1 MPRVIITVPGKSAQP
16 YRFQLDRKVVSLGRG
31 SDNDIVID
39 SGSVSGRHAE
49 MKRIEGGYDLTDVGS
64 TNGIKIDGLRF
75 PSVLLKNGIHVQLGD
90 VRFDFSLTD
99 EELVTISREKPA
111 EHSPVISEEKAAA
124 EEVRKEPK
132 QEREKVLARPVV
144 AAQASSGGGV
154 MVLLFLVLA
163 IAAFLTGLS
172 IRHQKDTGQSLLK
185 SVVNKGDVVVPA
197 VPDGD

>member
-1 MPRVIITVPGKSAQP
+1 
-16 YRFQLDRKVVSLGRG
+16 
-31 SDNDIVID
+31 
-39 SGSVSGRHAE
+39 